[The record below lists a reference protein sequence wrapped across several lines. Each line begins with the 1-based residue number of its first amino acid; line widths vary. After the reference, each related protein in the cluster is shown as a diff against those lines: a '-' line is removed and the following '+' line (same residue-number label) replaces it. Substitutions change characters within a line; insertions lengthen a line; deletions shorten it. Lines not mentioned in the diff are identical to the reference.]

1 MVSKTIKVFISCM
14 FLGFSYLFIN
24 FSHVNFL
31 LFACTYTISTILIHT
46 LSFNKQINTMETQPD
61 KFEAVKS
68 FVHESQ
74 VVSDQVI
81 AGTEELNITILELTK
96 IADKSKKEV
105 SLLDQRTA
113 ETVNNI
119 EKTFSALQQ
128 LASSSEEIS
137 VSSNYMSKKSETTK
151 SELDNIYIKL
161 ASTKTVMNELI
172 KHNRQMETKMKELT
186 HQTSKIDEIN
196 LFIKEIVTQTSLLS
210 LNASIEAARAGTYGR
225 GFSVV
230 ANEIKKLAEQS
241 SEAVSRSSDILVAIE
256 IGVKEVESSV
266 ETEKIAVLAGVKE
279 MQIVSE
285 SIESITE
292 QVATVNNLV
301 SKTNKASSHQTLLTD
316 DVTKMLEEV
325 VLTTNS
331 TAEKFHDTSKQI
343 EEQRNQIS
351 KLLKISQTLK
361 NSSVELVESIQSL
374 GFTDD
379 EIELNDLHI
388 EKLTKDLDS
397 LLQNKDLYELKPTL
411 HQTLLTNLYQQSDY
425 IDAIWS
431 NDANGT
437 FIFSNPPAGL
447 INAKSREWFIRA
459 KQGKVFVSKPYISAI
474 TKKPCLTISK
484 GFFNL
489 NGDCIGVIGM
499 DIKWMKKV

>member
-1 MVSKTIKVFISCM
+1 
-14 FLGFSYLFIN
+14 
-24 FSHVNFL
+24 
-31 LFACTYTISTILIHT
+31 
-46 LSFNKQINTMETQPD
+46 
-61 KFEAVKS
+61 
-68 FVHESQ
+68 
-74 VVSDQVI
+74 
-81 AGTEELNITILELTK
+81 
-96 IADKSKKEV
+96 
-105 SLLDQRTA
+105 
-113 ETVNNI
+113 
-119 EKTFSALQQ
+119 
-128 LASSSEEIS
+128 
-137 VSSNYMSKKSETTK
+137 MSKKSETTK

-459 KQGKVFVSKPYISAI
+459 KQGEVFVSKPYISAI
-474 TKKPCLTISK
+474 TKKTMFNYFK
-484 GFFNL
+484 RFFQFKWGL
-489 NGDCIGVIGM
+489 YRCYRNGY
-499 DIKWMKKV
+499 